1 MYRVVLLLSTSS
13 LNGYGIHRIFSFAKK
28 AKYDGLDLFFT
39 STNHD
44 LWDKEY
50 IKELSDTFKVP
61 VLSMTIS
68 LKWMNEKKVDQ
79 IIDIAKFVWVQVIT
93 FSPPHFSDKNITW
106 FNKYLLKVK
115 RDTHLSVAIQNVE
128 SKFIFFII
136 PEYKNATLSEIKR
149 ITWDT
154 TLNLLGI
161 DSSSGMDILKAQKH
175 LGNSVKNVFFADKRW
190 SKIWLLPW
198 GAGWGISYLPLESFF
213 MKLKAGG
220 YNGFITLK
228 VRPSELWVGNEERVL
243 QNLEFAKNYY
253 IKHYLSFK

>member
-115 RDTHLSVAIQNVE
+115 RDTHLSVAIQNV
-128 SKFIFFII
+128 
-136 PEYKNATLSEIKR
+136 
-149 ITWDT
+149 
-154 TLNLLGI
+154 
-161 DSSSGMDILKAQKH
+161 
-175 LGNSVKNVFFADKRW
+175 
-190 SKIWLLPW
+190 
-198 GAGWGISYLPLESFF
+198 
-213 MKLKAGG
+213 
-220 YNGFITLK
+220 
-228 VRPSELWVGNEERVL
+228 
-243 QNLEFAKNYY
+243 
-253 IKHYLSFK
+253 